1 LFACTDEPLLRSRAN
16 AQDIDA
22 GAESMI
28 VREGAGGSL
37 ILIGQT
43 DHAKLSGQCAAHWG
57 NKSFARPTPYE
68 AVVRAA
74 MFHDSGWYDYEA
86 SPTIA
91 AETGK
96 PLNFMQ
102 VTWGKPQRRAF
113 EWAIDWM
120 TRIDPYSGL
129 LLSKHRTGLQRGRY
143 GKMTSPKAFNTQNLP
158 EDNEDFLERNEEAQ
172 AAQLRNYDE
181 AEFWTNYQL
190 LQTFDFI
197 SLFLCNKDV
206 VDDVIEP
213 VPTSYGGK
221 TPPTRLSL
229 KTVAGTTIALDPFPF
244 DVDPLRVQLVRREID
259 RSVFPD
265 PGAFRE
271 AYFKAIPV
279 AIDFTLRSP

>member
-1 LFACTDEPLLRSRAN
+1 
-16 AQDIDA
+16 
-22 GAESMI
+22 
-28 VREGAGGSL
+28 
-37 ILIGQT
+37 
-43 DHAKLSGQCAAHWG
+43 
-57 NKSFARPTPYE
+57 
-68 AVVRAA
+68 
-74 MFHDSGWYDYEA
+74 
-86 SPTIA
+86 
-91 AETGK
+91 
-96 PLNFMQ
+96 

-129 LLSKHRTGLQRGRY
+129 LVSKHRTGLQRGRY

-197 SLFLCNKDV
+197 SLFLCNKDL
-206 VDDVIEP
+206 VDDYIEP
-213 VPTSYGGK
+213 VPTSYDGK
-221 TPPTRLSL
+221 TPPARVAL
-229 KTVAGTTIALDPFPF
+229 KTIEATTIAVDPFPF
-244 DVDPLRVQLVRREID
+244 DVNPLRIQLARREID

-279 AIDFTLRSP
+279 AIDFTLCSR

>member
-1 LFACTDEPLLRSRAN
+1 
-16 AQDIDA
+16 
-22 GAESMI
+22 MI
-28 VREGAGGSL
+28 VRERADGSL

-57 NKSFARPTPYE
+57 NQDFARPKPYE

-91 AETGK
+91 ADTGK

-102 VTWGKPQRRAF
+102 VTWGKPQRRVF

-206 VDDVIEP
+206 IDDAIEP
-213 VPTSYGGK
+213 VPTSYDGK
-221 TPPTRLSL
+221 TPPARLTL
-229 KTVAGTTIALDPFPF
+229 KTVTGTTIAVDPFPF

-259 RSVFPD
+259 RNVFAD
-265 PGAFRE
+265 AAAFRE

-279 AIDFTLRSP
+279 AVDFTLCSP

>member
-1 LFACTDEPLLRSRAN
+1 
-16 AQDIDA
+16 
-22 GAESMI
+22 MI
-28 VREGAGGSL
+28 VRERPDGTL
-37 ILIGQT
+37 ILIAQT

-57 NKSFARPTPYE
+57 NKDFARPKPYE

-91 AETGK
+91 ADSGK
-96 PLNFMQ
+96 PLNCMQ
-102 VTWGKPQRRAF
+102 LARGKPQRRAS

-143 GKMTSPKAFNTQNLP
+143 GKMTSPKAFDTQNLP

-172 AAQLRNYDE
+172 AAALRNYDE

-197 SLFLCNKDV
+197 SLFLCNKDTL
-206 VDDVIEP
+206 DDAIEP
-213 VPTSYGGK
+213 VPTSYDGK
-221 TPPTRLSL
+221 APLARLTL
-229 KTVAGTTIALDPFPF
+229 KTVVGTKIAVDPFPF
-244 DVDPLRVQLVRREID
+244 DNDPLRVQLVRREIG
-259 RSVFPD
+259 RGAFAD
-265 PGAFRE
+265 PAAFRE
-271 AYFKAIPV
+271 AYFKA
-279 AIDFTLRSP
+279 

>member
-1 LFACTDEPLLRSRAN
+1 
-16 AQDIDA
+16 
-22 GAESMI
+22 MI
-28 VREGAGGSL
+28 VRERADGSL

-57 NKSFARPTPYE
+57 NKDFARPKPYE

-86 SPTIA
+86 SPMVA
-91 AETGK
+91 ADTGK

-102 VTWGKPQRRAF
+102 VMWGKPQRRAF

-129 LLSKHRTGLQRGRY
+129 LVSKHRTGLQRGRY
-143 GKMTSPKAFNTQNLP
+143 GKMTSPKAFDTQNLP
-158 EDNEDFLERNEEAQ
+158 EDNEDFLERNEDAQ

-197 SLFLCNKDV
+197 SLFLCNKDL
-206 VDDVIEP
+206 VDDHIKP
-213 VPTSYGGK
+213 VPTSYDGK
-221 TPPTRLSL
+221 TPPARVAL
-229 KTVAGTTIALDPFPF
+229 KTIEATTIAVDPFPF
-244 DVDPLRVQLVRREID
+244 DVNPLRIQLIRREID

-279 AIDFTLRSP
+279 AIDFTLCSR